1 MLTQD
6 KWILQVVSGYL
17 PRFRTQPHLQQA
29 PLNLLPRMN
38 QAEKQA
44 LVLEVKSL
52 LDKGAIKAAN
62 LQTLGFYSQLFA
74 VPKKDGGWR
83 PIINLKSLN
92 AYLMTPHFK
101 MEGIQSLKDT
111 LVTGD
116 FMAKLDLKNAY
127 LSVPMS
133 KQTYRYLRFAWEGKV
148 FEFSSL
154 PFGLA
159 PAPIVFTKL
168 LKPAAAFLRRH
179 GIWIHIYLDDMLL
192 MAPSA
197 SQMQCHVVIASE
209 VLTRLGFVLNLKK
222 CETEPTQLIE
232 FLGFTVNS
240 ESMTLSLPDSK
251 VSKIRKECHYLL
263 NQAEVSARQLA
274 KLIGLLTS
282 TLPAIEQAPLHYRA
296 LQRSKNQALAQG
308 HH

>member
-1 MLTQD
+1 MDLTSSQWLPPQVQD
-6 KWILQVVSGYL
+6 TAASSTEPVAVDEPSGEASL
-17 PRFRTQPHLQQA
+17 GFGG
-29 PLNLLPRMN
+29 
-38 QAEKQA
+38 EKPC
-44 LVLEVKSL
+44 
-52 LDKGAIKAAN
+52 AIKATN

-116 FMAKLDLKNAY
+116 FMVKLDLKDAY
-127 LSVPMS
+127 LSIPMS
-133 KQTYRYLRFAWEGKV
+133 KQAYRYLRFAWVGKV

-179 GIWIHIYLDDMLL
+179 GIRIHIYLDDMLL

-197 SQMQCHVVIASE
+197 SQLQRHVVIASE
-209 VLTRLGFVLNLKK
+209 VLTQLGFVLNLKK
-222 CETEPTQLIE
+222 CETELTQLIE

-240 ESMTLSLPDSK
+240 ESM
-251 VSKIRKECHYLL
+251 
-263 NQAEVSARQLA
+263 NQ
-274 KLIGLLTS
+274 K
-282 TLPAIEQAPLHYRA
+282 H
-296 LQRSKNQALAQG
+296 QRC
-308 HH
+308 